1 MFDCFVQ
8 NFNMVVG
15 VVEDTGVIMREIREL
30 EDQVST
36 AMTPTNM
43 YVNDS
48 AIDPNYRGVFIVC

>member
-1 MFDCFVQ
+1 
-8 NFNMVVG
+8 MVVG